1 MNSSD
6 QKVRVLVVDDH
17 PLLREGIASLIG
29 DQPDLALVGEASD
42 GREAVERYQA
52 LRPDVTLMDLQMPQ
66 MSGIDAMLAIRSDFP
81 AARIIVLTTYAGD
94 VLAERALK
102 AGACAYL
109 LKEMVRKEL
118 PDIIR
123 AVHQGVRKI
132 EPFVAMQIADHVTHS
147 DLTSR
152 EIEVLGL
159 VATGNSNKQIAR
171 ILAIN
176 QETSKSHVKS
186 IIAKLGAQDRT
197 HAVIL
202 GVRRGIIEL

>member
-1 MNSSD
+1 MNPSD
-6 QKVRVLVVDDH
+6 NKVRVLVVDDH

-29 DQPDLALVGEASD
+29 GQPDLALVGEASN
-42 GREAVERYQA
+42 GREAVERYQV

-81 AARIIVLTTYAGD
+81 TARIIVLTTYAGD

-102 AGACAYL
+102 AGAYAYL

-123 AVHQGVRKI
+123 AVHRGVRKI
-132 EPFVAMQIADHVTHS
+132 EPVVAMEIADHVSHS

-171 ILAIN
+171 ILEIN

>member
-1 MNSSD
+1 
-6 QKVRVLVVDDH
+6 
-17 PLLREGIASLIG
+17 
-29 DQPDLALVGEASD
+29 
-42 GREAVERYQA
+42 
-52 LRPDVTLMDLQMPQ
+52 
-66 MSGIDAMLAIRSDFP
+66 
-81 AARIIVLTTYAGD
+81 
-94 VLAERALK
+94 
-102 AGACAYL
+102 
-109 LKEMVRKEL
+109 
-118 PDIIR
+118 
-123 AVHQGVRKI
+123 
-132 EPFVAMQIADHVTHS
+132 MQIADHVTHS

-202 GVRRGIIEL
+202 GVRRGIIEI

>member
-1 MNSSD
+1 
-6 QKVRVLVVDDH
+6 
-17 PLLREGIASLIG
+17 
-29 DQPDLALVGEASD
+29 
-42 GREAVERYQA
+42 
-52 LRPDVTLMDLQMPQ
+52 

-102 AGACAYL
+102 AGAYAYL

-123 AVHQGVRKI
+123 AVHGGVRKI
-132 EPFVAMQIADHVTHS
+132 EPVVAMEIADHVTHS

-171 ILAIN
+171 ILEIN